1 MNEIYE
7 TAKFWKSWG
16 IATIPIAYGSK
27 QPKVKWLPYTEQLPT
42 DSELQNWYGNTQSN
56 IAIVTG
62 WQDLCILDFDDEEKL
77 MTWRIWV
84 DDEARVHHN
93 MLPIMIY
100 KNTRIHHTS
109 RGYHVFVFCK
119 GAENMKLPKLDILA
133 NRKYALLPPSLHPC
147 GAQYEVYQNWL
158 PIRINSLYDILPR
171 KLLDAAYA
179 AKAPKK
185 VSSTQTVNNP
195 PIPSNQPLV
204 NNDDDMWDV
213 IGTEYQSSPVVAEI
227 KKRFHVEDYF
237 PTAIDSGG
245 NGRWKLT
252 LCPFHEDHN
261 PSFWIDTKEQICGC
275 HSGCTP
281 LPLDVIGLYAR
292 LHNVDNTTAI
302 KEMAKHL

>member
-77 MTWRIWV
+77 MTWRMWV

-93 MLPIMIY
+93 MLPTTIY

-109 RGYHVFVFCK
+109 RGYHVLVLCE

-133 NRKYALLPPSLHPC
+133 NRKYAPFMSVLGHLKLIINCTNRIKCRNLNRSIHHHI
-147 GAQYEVYQNWL
+147 
-158 PIRINSLYDILPR
+158 IR
-171 KLLDAAYA
+171 
-179 AKAPKK
+179 
-185 VSSTQTVNNP
+185 
-195 PIPSNQPLV
+195 
-204 NNDDDMWDV
+204 
-213 IGTEYQSSPVVAEI
+213 
-227 KKRFHVEDYF
+227 H
-237 PTAIDSGG
+237 
-245 NGRWKLT
+245 
-252 LCPFHEDHN
+252 
-261 PSFWIDTKEQICGC
+261 
-275 HSGCTP
+275 
-281 LPLDVIGLYAR
+281 
-292 LHNVDNTTAI
+292 
-302 KEMAKHL
+302 